1 MKLSLEVKTALLVI
15 SGIILFIFGYNY
27 LKGENLLEVSDKYY
41 TSFDFNGLKPSEPVT
56 IMGNP
61 IGRIVNV
68 AYDFESGKTKVSF
81 TVDNKLVFS
90 NKSKVRLYQ
99 QGLMGGNALAI
110 IPSEIGEQAKPGDFL
125 ESEVEKDLI
134 QSLSSN
140 FSGLS
145 SGLDVTLKSADS
157 LLIGLNSLVKDD
169 SEKGIKN
176 VIAELNATL
185 KGYKNLSYN
194 INGLV
199 KKNDESLTTILT
211 NFKTT
216 SESLAT
222 LTKDLEKANLK
233 ETIAKLDSA
242 LTKVNG
248 LMAGLENGDGSMGKL
263 LKDDKL
269 YNNLEGASKQM
280 EQLLQDLKLNP
291 KRYVNISVFGRK
303 AKVYDAEGNEI
314 KDKK

>member
-1 MKLSLEVKTALLVI
+1 LKLSLEVKTALLVI

-61 IGRIVNV
+61 IGRVV
-68 AYDFESGKTKVSF
+68 DVTYDFESGKTKVSF
-81 TVDNKLVFS
+81 TVDNKLVFT

-99 QGLMGGNALAI
+99 QGLMGGNALAVI
-110 IPSEIGEQAKPGDFL
+110 TSDIGEQAKPGDFL

-157 LLIGLNSLVKDD
+157 LLIGLNALVKDD
-169 SEKGIKN
+169 TEKGIKN

-211 NFKTT
+211 NFKST
-216 SESLAT
+216 SESLAA
-222 LTKDLEKANLK
+222 LTKDLEKANLT
-233 ETIAKLDSA
+233 ETIAKLDGA

-248 LMAGLENGDGSMGKL
+248 LMAGLENGEGSMGKL

-303 AKVYDAEGNEI
+303 AKVYDAEGNEL